1 MTCSAY
7 DTSASTGGQM
17 AYNPLPAVAIG
28 GPPHSGKS
36 VLVYSLTQALRA
48 LDVDHYVIRAY
59 PPDGEGD
66 WFLEGDPETVRSFR
80 RKGAGSEAWLAP
92 LVRDIARRH
101 LPLVVDL
108 GGMPTPDQEA
118 ALDVCTHAILLVR
131 QCMTGGAL
139 ARDVA
144 AHRVWSQRFGRH
156 GLVLLAD
163 LDSVLDG
170 VSVLEGD
177 APIITG
183 TLAGLERG
191 TRAEGPVL
199 AALVSRLAGLF
210 RAASAGLARHHL
222 ATAPVE
228 LAIDLAAL
236 ARTLAI
242 HPLAWPSEALPR
254 VLAYLPEGEPL
265 AVYGRGPNWLY
276 AAIAAH
282 AFPAPFY
289 LFDVRCGCARR
300 ILRQACP
307 MRARRSPWW
316 SQTAMGQRGWTSGC
330 AMPMWTVPRCRVCTF
345 PTLPRPPSFS
355 VASYPNG
362 CGPASHEPML
372 ATGLPLS
379 SRRSVEPSWS
389 AIRCCTA
396 SAAASRCSPVR
407 RDSPEPWPARLAR
420 PRARGILHLP
430 AS

>member
-242 HPLAWPSEALPR
+242 HPLAWPSEVLPR

-289 LFDVRCGCARR
+289 LFDVRCGWVRAPDLAAGVPDAGAPVTVVVTDRDGTARLDIGLRDAYVDRAEVQGLHVPDIAAPTVILCGKLPQWLWASLARAYAGYRVAVVQPQIGGAVVVRDPVLHR
-300 ILRQACP
+300 IGSR
-307 MRARRSPWW
+307 
-316 SQTAMGQRGWTSGC
+316 
-330 AMPMWTVPRCRVCTF
+330 
-345 PTLPRPPSFS
+345 
-355 VASYPNG
+355 
-362 CGPASHEPML
+362 
-372 ATGLPLS
+372 LPL
-379 SRRSVEPSWS
+379 
-389 AIRCCTA
+389 
-396 SAAASRCSPVR
+396 
-407 RDSPEPWPARLAR
+407 
-420 PRARGILHLP
+420 
-430 AS
+430 

>member
-289 LFDVRCGCARR
+289 LFDVRCGWVRAPDLAAGMPDSGAPVTVVVTDRDGTARLDIGLRDAYVDRAEVQGLHVPDIAAPTVILCGKLPQWLWASLARAYAGYRAAVVQPQIGGAVVVRDPVLHR
-300 ILRQACP
+300 IGSR
-307 MRARRSPWW
+307 
-316 SQTAMGQRGWTSGC
+316 
-330 AMPMWTVPRCRVCTF
+330 
-345 PTLPRPPSFS
+345 
-355 VASYPNG
+355 
-362 CGPASHEPML
+362 
-372 ATGLPLS
+372 LPL
-379 SRRSVEPSWS
+379 
-389 AIRCCTA
+389 
-396 SAAASRCSPVR
+396 
-407 RDSPEPWPARLAR
+407 
-420 PRARGILHLP
+420 
-430 AS
+430 